1 MIWIGALMKENKE
14 MRTFKCG
21 NSIRRI
27 VASQLKFPNFKLS
40 TNWHQIFFRWGQQIL
55 SSKLFYS
62 WAWHPILPEWMNE
75 SIPIIHFCW
84 ARRHGES
91 RRQKE
96 QRATRSRFKQPTLH
110 KCVVYHYFHLF
121 VLFITTFTTL
131 HVPCPLQKLTPS
143 HTNAELK

>member
-1 MIWIGALMKENKE
+1 MWQLHSKNCCFFPIEIPKLQTVNKLAP
-14 MRTFKCG
+14 
-21 NSIRRI
+21 N
-27 VASQLKFPNFKLS
+27 LFPLRSANFVIKTILFLS
-40 TNWHQIFFRWGQQIL
+40 LTSDPSR
-55 SSKLFYS
+55 
-62 WAWHPILPEWMNE
+62 MNE